1 MSATVT
7 SPVAQRNPFAAADA
21 PTLAM
26 VLAHLDGLD
35 PALQP
40 GLADLRSAV
49 RRVAQLL
56 ALPSEAVPAHPGFLR
71 PRLTRVVP
79 AAHGL
84 RPARWANLRS
94 LLGKALRLAG
104 VDLMPGRYL
113 APLAPPWQQLAEP
126 LPKAF
131 KVPLSRL
138 MRFCSVAGIPPL
150 AVDDTVLDDFLTALQ
165 QESLVRDP
173 QGAHRSAIH
182 AWNKAVVTIPGW
194 PTALLTMP
202 CSRRRPPYVLPLNL
216 FPASFQVDL
225 AGWLDRLAGTDPL
238 GELPFRPVRA
248 STVARRKLQVLQ
260 LASALVRRGRDPG
273 ELHGLADLV
282 TPENLREA
290 LRFFLERAGNRSTR
304 QIHALAGVALAI
316 ARHWV
321 RVDNAQE
328 QTLRGLA
335 QRCDPVRAG

>member
-1 MSATVT
+1 
-7 SPVAQRNPFAAADA
+7 
-21 PTLAM
+21 
-26 VLAHLDGLD
+26 
-35 PALQP
+35 
-40 GLADLRSAV
+40 
-49 RRVAQLL
+49 
-56 ALPSEAVPAHPGFLR
+56 
-71 PRLTRVVP
+71 
-79 AAHGL
+79 
-84 RPARWANLRS
+84 
-94 LLGKALRLAG
+94 
-104 VDLMPGRYL
+104 
-113 APLAPPWQQLAEP
+113 
-126 LPKAF
+126 
-131 KVPLSRL
+131 
-138 MRFCSVAGIPPL
+138 
-150 AVDDTVLDDFLTALQ
+150 
-165 QESLVRDP
+165 
-173 QGAHRSAIH
+173 
-182 AWNKAVVTIPGW
+182 
-194 PTALLTMP
+194 MP

-304 QIHALAGVALAI
+304 QIHALAGAALAI

-321 RVDNAQE
+321 RVDDAQE

-335 QRCDPVRAG
+335 PPLRPGRERDDREEPGGAAPARGSRVGSALCWPCRSGWPAVSPASPC